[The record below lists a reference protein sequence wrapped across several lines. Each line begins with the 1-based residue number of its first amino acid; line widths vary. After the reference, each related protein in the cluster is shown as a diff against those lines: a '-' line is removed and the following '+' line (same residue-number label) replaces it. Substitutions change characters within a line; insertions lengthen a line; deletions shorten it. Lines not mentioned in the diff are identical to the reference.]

1 MEFFITTLIVAL
13 AAFSLFVILRPKKEP
28 KSKEQ
33 KQAEIQESY
42 RQRLIEAL
50 TKIDD
55 ETLRQE
61 KKIALLKAFAK
72 ELRMNLFFDE
82 DEVKHVIEE
91 LAKI

>member
-13 AAFSLFVILRPKKEP
+13 AAFSLFVILRSKKEP

>member
-61 KKIALLKAFAK
+61 KKIALLKVFAK